1 MATRHH
7 EGAMTVTPAATPF
20 RFETEYE
27 MSEVARAR
35 PPRRETK
42 LGLTE
47 DQIFM
52 AFGVIGAALLF
63 WKFTISLGAGILAM
77 GTFLWAMRERSR
89 TMRKRYAALRE
100 PAGRVRV
107 GATESAYWIR
117 GDEFSAESTW
127 NRVINAL
134 ELNDMLLVQSWTMPG
149 VYFPVAELRE
159 AGVYDN
165 IRALVDERSAVYRA
179 QREEARSAPA

>member
-1 MATRHH
+1 
-7 EGAMTVTPAATPF
+7 MTASLLPTQF

-27 MSEVARAR
+27 LRDVQRAR
-35 PPRRETK
+35 TRRETK

-52 AFGVIGAALLF
+52 AFGVIGAVLLF

-77 GTFLWAMRERSR
+77 GTFLWALRERSR
-89 TMRKRYAALRE
+89 EIRKRYEGLRE
-100 PAGRVRV
+100 PEGRVRV
-107 GATESAYWIR
+107 GATESGYWIR

-134 ELNDMLLVQSWTMPG
+134 EVNGMLIVQSWTMPR
-149 VYFPVAELRE
+149 VYFPVEELRD
-159 AGVYDN
+159 AGVYDA
-165 IRALVDERSAVYRA
+165 IHALVDERSAAHRVRMDAARA
-179 QREEARSAPA
+179 ARAARD